1 MIKNYLVIGGI
12 GLICRAAILLGRN
25 KLPRERWQF
34 FASIPVSKDTEGSSW
49 QAVNITWYGLILSS
63 ATIFAVVIY
72 LIMLG
77 AVGVPVAAALS
88 LMALLLLICVPAAS
102 LVARLV
108 ERKPATLTVGG
119 AAFVGGIVAPFLIL
133 LLNRFA
139 ASLFG
144 AELPMGQ
151 TLAACAVA
159 FLFGEG
165 LGRLACLSYGCCYGK
180 PVAEYRG
187 ILRKIFDWSAMVYE
201 GENKKIAYA
210 AGLDGHKIVPIQLIT
225 MLALLFAGVVTL
237 VLYAEGKPIP
247 AYLVAT
253 IFAGFWRIFSEF
265 FRNDYRGEGKV
276 SAYQVISG
284 FSIVYAL
291 GVSLFLRGENAQ
303 LSVDLLRGTLSL
315 WSPGILLVLFATWLA
330 LVAFTG
336 ISTTTYSRVS
346 FHLHRDRI

>member
-1 MIKNYLVIGGI
+1 MIRNYLVIGCI

-34 FASIPVSKDTEGSSW
+34 FASIPISKNKDGSW
-49 QAVNITWYGLILSS
+49 QAVNITWYGLILST
-63 ATIFAVVIY
+63 ATIFAVIVF

-77 AVGVPVAAALS
+77 AVGVPAEASLS
-88 LMALLLLICVPAAS
+88 LMGLLLLICVPAAS

-108 ERKPATLTVGG
+108 ERKPATLTIGG
-119 AAFVGGIVAPFLIL
+119 AAFVGGIIAPFLIL

-139 ASLFG
+139 APLFDT
-144 AELPMGQ
+144 ELPMAE

-187 ILRKIFDWSAMVYE
+187 ILRKTFDWSAVVYE

-210 AGLDGHKIVPIQLIT
+210 AGLDGQKIVPIQLIT
-225 MLALLFAGVVTL
+225 MLASSFAGVVTL
-237 VLYAEGKPIP
+237 VLYAEGKPLL
-247 AYLVAT
+247 AYLAAT

-265 FRNDYRGEGKV
+265 FRNDYRGGGKV

-284 FSIVYAL
+284 FSVVYAL
-291 GVSLFLRGENAQ
+291 AVCVILQSGTSLQ
-303 LSVDLLRGTLSL
+303 SVNLLRGSLSL
-315 WSPGILLVLFATWLA
+315 WSPGILLVLFATWLG

-336 ISTTTYSRVS
+336 ISSTTYSRVS

>member
-1 MIKNYLVIGGI
+1 MIRNYLVIGCI

-34 FASIPVSKDTEGSSW
+34 FASIPVSKDTGDSW
-49 QAVNITWYGLILSS
+49 QAVNITWYGLILST
-63 ATIFAVVIY
+63 ATLFAVTVY

-77 AVGVPVAAALS
+77 AVGVPIEASLS

-102 LVARLV
+102 LMARLV
-108 ERKPATLTVGG
+108 ERKPATLTIGG
-119 AAFVGGIVAPFLIL
+119 AAFIGGIVAPFLIL

-139 ASLFG
+139 AALFG
-144 AELPMGQ
+144 AELPMAE

-180 PVAEYRG
+180 PVFEYRG
-187 ILRKIFDWSAMVYE
+187 ILRKIFDWSAVVYE

-210 AGLDGHKIVPIQLIT
+210 AGLDGQKIVPIQLIT
-225 MLALLFAGVVTL
+225 MLVSSCAGVVTL
-237 VLYAEGKPIP
+237 LLYAEGKPLL
-247 AYLVAT
+247 AYLAAT
-253 IFAGFWRIFSEF
+253 AFAGFWRIFSEF
-265 FRNDYRGEGKV
+265 FRNDYRGSGKV
-276 SAYQVISG
+276 SVYQIISG
-284 FSIVYAL
+284 FSVVYAL
-291 GVSLFLRGENAQ
+291 GICVFLQSDTAL

-315 WSPGILLVLFATWLA
+315 WSPGILLVLFATWLG

-336 ISTTTYSRVS
+336 ISSTTYSRVS

>member
-1 MIKNYLVIGGI
+1 MIKNYLIIGCI

-34 FASIPVSKDTEGSSW
+34 FASIPVSKDTEGSW
-49 QAVNITWYGLILSS
+49 QAVNITWYGLILST
-63 ATIFAVVIY
+63 ATIFAVVVY

-77 AVGVPVAAALS
+77 AIGVPIEVSLS

-108 ERKPATLTVGG
+108 ERKPATLTIGG
-119 AAFVGGIVAPFLIL
+119 AAFVGGIIAPFLIL

-139 ASLFG
+139 APLFG
-144 AELPMGQ
+144 TELPMAE

-180 PVAEYRG
+180 PVVEYRG
-187 ILRKIFDWSAMVYE
+187 ILRNIFEWSAVVYE

-210 AGLDGHKIVPIQLIT
+210 AGLDGQKIVPIQLIT
-225 MLALLFAGVVTL
+225 MLVSSCAGVVTL
-237 VLYAEGKPIP
+237 VLYAEGKPLL
-247 AYLVAT
+247 AYLAAT
-253 IFAGFWRIFSEF
+253 FFACFWRIFSEF
-265 FRNDYRGEGKV
+265 FRNDYRGDGKI
-276 SAYQVISG
+276 STYQVIAG
-284 FSIVYAL
+284 FSVVYAL
-291 GVSLFLRGENAQ
+291 GVFAFLPNETAR
-303 LSVDLLRGTLSL
+303 LSVDLLRGTFSL
-315 WSPGILLVLFATWLA
+315 WSPGILLVLFATWFG

-336 ISTTTYSRVS
+336 ISSTTYSRVS
-346 FHLHRDRI
+346 FHLHRNRI